1 MPSDEARGKSKAMA
15 YFYVSRA
22 AFFEVT
28 KYHAIYPQQKEQKCR
43 QTRREKKARSRR
55 PSGLRKTS

>member
-1 MPSDEARGKSKAMA
+1 MPSDEAREKSKAMA

-28 KYHAIYPQQKEQKCR
+28 KYHGIFALLKVRFIGHDMYYTTVRKNKEV
-43 QTRREKKARSRR
+43 
-55 PSGLRKTS
+55 